1 MLAQHTYTLLIR
13 KRFFLQHKLL
23 FVRDDM
29 RKIINKLL
37 LLVTC
42 LIFLS
47 SCALFDKE
55 AKKEPETTTPPKKT
69 QKAPLPKTSTPS
81 DETPIKPKA
90 TPKAPAETAPPAS
103 PEKQSQ
109 QTYYDS
115 GMKYY
120 SEEKYAEAKKAWQM
134 VLKLGKKTKL
144 ANKARENIR
153 KTDQILKTLEGLDNK

>member
-1 MLAQHTYTLLIR
+1 MNC
-13 KRFFLQHKLL
+13 FFG
-23 FVRDDM
+23 RDDM
-29 RKIINKLL
+29 QKIISKLL
-37 LLVTC
+37 LLATC

-47 SCALFDKE
+47 SCALFNKE
-55 AKKEPETTTPPKKT
+55 TKKEPETKTPPKKI
-69 QKAPLPKTSTPS
+69 QKAPIPKTSTPS

-90 TPKAPAETAPPAS
+90 TQQEPAAPAPV
-103 PEKQSQ
+103 PEQIIEQKTQ
-109 QTYYDS
+109 QNYYDL